1 VKAIREEERREER
14 REKRR
19 EKRRERE
26 CKRNLLS
33 KYEFFVSLMTKST
46 KSGYLG
52 FKWHKG
58 YSYLRDQI
66 GGRRLLE

>member
-19 EKRRERE
+19 ERERE

-58 YSYLRDQI
+58 YSYLLDQI